1 MISEKEW
8 KRLRNVYQRLT
19 RAKEQTEMN
28 TTLEGLKS
36 KIIETEKQISDL
48 EDRMVEITAAK
59 QNMDKRMKINE
70 ENLRD
75 LWDNMNPTNIHIVGI
90 PEGEEREKGS
100 EKIFKEIIAE
110 NFPNMGKEIVK
121 SKNHRKSQAG

>member
-1 MISEKEW
+1 
-8 KRLRNVYQRLT
+8 
-19 RAKEQTEMN
+19 MN

>member
-1 MISEKEW
+1 
-8 KRLRNVYQRLT
+8 
-19 RAKEQTEMN
+19 MN

-90 PEGEEREKGS
+90 PEGEEREKGD
-100 EKIFKEIIAE
+100 
-110 NFPNMGKEIVK
+110 
-121 SKNHRKSQAG
+121 